1 MTFWE
6 TILGRAVFLSLT
18 RVRETG
24 LVMTCPLGG
33 RADRQLENRAFTLGS
48 QAVTL
53 HELASNVR
61 SKFRC
66 PMRRIDPVGSKG
78 AIAAG

>member
-1 MTFWE
+1 M
-6 TILGRAVFLSLT
+6 ISGQSGSVPIS

-24 LVMTCPLGG
+24 RVMTCPIEG

-48 QAVTL
+48 PAVTL

-66 PMRRIDPVGSKG
+66 PMRRIDPVGLKG